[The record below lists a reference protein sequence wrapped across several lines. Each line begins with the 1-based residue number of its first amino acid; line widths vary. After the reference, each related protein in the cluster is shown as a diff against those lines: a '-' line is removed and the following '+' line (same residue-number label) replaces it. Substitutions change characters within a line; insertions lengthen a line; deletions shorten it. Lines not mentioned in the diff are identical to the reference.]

1 MLEYLYRRNQLN
13 IMRSSDKKSIYIA
26 GAGQLKV
33 EKHSSLSIREMGA
46 EAIRLAMADAG
57 VERVDAIYLGNML
70 SGVLSNQQQ
79 LGPLIAS
86 SAGLKGTESVTLEA
100 ACGSGG
106 AALRAGVMAIL
117 SGLSDTVVVC
127 GLEKMS
133 HADKD
138 FVTRSIAT
146 ASDWETEG
154 GKGETFVTLNARLM
168 KMYIEKHKISPDS
181 FGMFGVNAHRNANTN
196 PNALFHKEITLED
209 YLQSKFIAD
218 PVRIYDASPVCDGAA
233 AIVLSR
239 FRAGNSADRP
249 RVKITGSGA
258 STEFVGID
266 NRCNPLAAEGIRR
279 SGEKAYAMAGINPRN
294 VDFFELHDAYSII
307 STLSLEA
314 MGFAE
319 PGKGW
324 KLAASGDIL
333 SDGKLPV
340 STFGGLKARG
350 HAVGASGVYQAV
362 EAYLQLTDRA
372 GVNQIKK
379 EARVGLIQS
388 IGGTASTTIT
398 HVFERE

>member
-1 MLEYLYRRNQLN
+1 MKFSEKPN
-13 IMRSSDKKSIYIA
+13 IYIA
-26 GAGQLKV
+26 GSGQLKI
-33 EKHSSLSIREMGA
+33 EKNSSLSIRQMGA
-46 EAIRLAMADAG
+46 EAVRLAMVDAG
-57 VERVDAIYLGNML
+57 IEKADAIYLGNML

-79 LGPLIAS
+79 LGPLIAA

-133 HADKD
+133 HLDKD

-154 GKGETFVTLNARLM
+154 GKGETFVTLNAKLM
-168 KMYIEKHKISPDS
+168 KMYIEKHRISPDS
-181 FGMFGVNAHRNANTN
+181 FGMFGVNAHKNANTN

-209 YLQSKFIAD
+209 YLHSKFIAD
-218 PVRIYDASPVCDGAA
+218 PVRIYDASPICDGAA
-233 AIVLSR
+233 AIVLTRYPS
-239 FRAGNSADRP
+239 GNKGNRP
-249 RVKITGSGA
+249 QVKITGSGS
-258 STEFVGID
+258 STEFVGIND
-266 NRCNPLAAEGIRR
+266 RCNPLAAEGIRR
-279 SGEKAYAMAGINPRN
+279 SGEKAYAMAGISPRN

-333 SDGKLPV
+333 PDGKIPV

-379 EARVGLIQS
+379 EAKVGLIQS
-388 IGGTASTTIT
+388 IGGTASTSIT
-398 HVFERE
+398 HILERE

>member
-1 MLEYLYRRNQLN
+1 MKF
-13 IMRSSDKKSIYIA
+13 SSKPNIYIA
-26 GAGQLKV
+26 GTGQLKV
-33 EKHSSLSIREMGA
+33 EKNSSLSIRQMGA
-46 EAIRLAMADAG
+46 EAIRLALADAG
-57 VERVDAIYLGNML
+57 IEKVDAIYLGNML

-79 LGPLIAS
+79 LGPLIAT
-86 SAGLKGTESVTLEA
+86 SAGLNGTESVTIEA

-127 GLEKMS
+127 GLEKMWNE
-133 HADKD
+133 DKD
-138 FVTRSIAT
+138 LVTRSIAT

-154 GKGETFVTLNARLM
+154 GKGETFVTLNSRLM
-168 KMYIEKHKISPDS
+168 KMYVEKHRISPDS
-181 FGMFGVNAHRNANTN
+181 FGMFGVNAHCNANKN
-196 PNALFHKEITLED
+196 PHALFHKEITLED

-233 AIVLSR
+233 AIVISR
-239 FRAGNSADRP
+239 FALGKKGERP
-249 RVKITGSGA
+249 EVKITGSGS
-258 STEFVGID
+258 STEFVGISS
-266 NRCNPLAAEGIRR
+266 RANPLAAEGIRR
-279 SGEKAYAMAGINPRN
+279 SGEKAYAMAGISPKN

-324 KLAASGDIL
+324 KLAANGDIL
-333 SDGKLPV
+333 PDGKIPV

-372 GVNQIKK
+372 GANQIKK
-379 EARVGLIQS
+379 EARIGLIQS
-388 IGGTASTTIT
+388 IGGTASTAIT
-398 HVFERE
+398 HILERA